1 MVDRLREFIRHKDL
15 CQDTDRILLAVS
27 GGVDSVVMLDLFLK
41 NGYKTGLAHCN
52 FGLRGDES
60 DGDEYFVKKLAE
72 ERDVACYIEHFETEK
87 MASDK
92 RISTQMAAREL
103 RYDWFEEIRSGEGYH
118 YVATGH
124 NFNDSVETM
133 VFNLIKGTG
142 LKGLTGIPAK
152 SGNVIRPLL
161 FASREEIE
169 AYASENNIDFRND
182 SSNAS
187 VKYHR
192 NYIRHKILP
201 DFRHVNPGFDL
212 TIRNTL
218 ERLAGIQQFVNN
230 WLETEKAS
238 YMFEKGKDIYLK
250 NDFFSKANEPALLYE
265 VISKYGF
272 NYDQCESIIA
282 GLGNDAGKVFYS
294 EGFTLNID
302 RDHLII
308 STRQQA
314 EERFGISLKDKL
326 LVTDRFSLTFEILE
340 TTPVLSP
347 DRHIAY
353 LDLEKLHYPLVLRNW
368 EKGDWFVPLG
378 MKGKKKLSD
387 FMIDKKIP
395 LNLKKRIMV
404 LLSKDSIAW
413 VAGHRIDD
421 RFRIDSKTR
430 KILKIIYQELDD

>member
-1 MVDRLREFIRHKDL
+1 MVDRFREFIRQKDL
-15 CQDTDRILLAVS
+15 CRDTDRILLSVS

-52 FGLRGDES
+52 FGLRGNES
-60 DGDEYFVKKLAE
+60 DGDEDFVKKLAE

-87 MASDK
+87 IASEK

-103 RYDWFEEIRSGEGYH
+103 RYEWFEEIRLVEGYD
-118 YVATGH
+118 YIATGH

-152 SGNVIRPLL
+152 TGKVIRPLL
-161 FASREEIE
+161 FAGREEIE
-169 AYASENNIDFRND
+169 AYASENNIEFRND

-192 NYIRHKILP
+192 NYIRHEILP
-201 DFRHVNPGFDL
+201 DFRHINPGFDL

-218 ERLAGIQQFVNN
+218 ERLAGIQRFVND
-230 WLETEKAS
+230 WLEKAKES
-238 YMFEKGKDIYLK
+238 YRFEKGKDIYLK
-250 NDFFSKANEPALLYE
+250 NDFFSRINEPALLYE

-272 NYDQCESIIA
+272 NYDQSESIIS
-282 GLGNDAGKVFYS
+282 GLVSEAGKVFYS
-294 EGFTLNID
+294 EGFTLNVD

-308 STRQQA
+308 SPRKQV
-314 EERFGISLKDKL
+314 EEHFEISRKDEL
-326 LVTDRFSLTFEILE
+326 LVTDRFNLTFEILE
-340 TTPVLSP
+340 TTPELSP

-395 LNLKKRIMV
+395 LNLKKRMMV
-404 LLSKDSIAW
+404 LLSKGSIAW

-421 RFRIDSKTR
+421 RFKIESKTR

>member
-1 MVDRLREFIRHKDL
+1 MVDRFREFIIHKNL
-15 CQDTDRILLAVS
+15 CRETDRILLAVS
-27 GGVDSVVMLDLFLK
+27 GGVDSLVMYDLFLK
-41 NGYKTGLAHCN
+41 NGFELGLAHCN

-60 DGDEYFVKKLAE
+60 DGDEEFVNKLAE
-72 ERDVACYIEHFETEK
+72 EKGVTCYVEHFETEK
-87 MASDK
+87 IADEK

-103 RYDWFEEIRSGEGYH
+103 RYEWFEEIRTREGYN
-118 YVATGH
+118 YIATGH

-142 LKGLTGIPAK
+142 LKGLTGISAK
-152 SGNVIRPLL
+152 TGHVIRPLL

-169 AYASENNIDFRND
+169 AYASENSIAYRTD

-192 NYIRHKILP
+192 NYIRHEILP
-201 DFRHVNPGFDL
+201 EFRNVNPGFEI
-212 TIRNTL
+212 TIRNTI
-218 ERLAGIQQFVNN
+218 ERLSGIQRFVSS

-238 YMFEKGKDIYLK
+238 YMFVEGKDIYLK
-250 NDFFSKANEPALLYE
+250 NDFFSLINEPALLYE
-265 VISKYGF
+265 VIGEYGF
-272 NYDQCESIIA
+272 NYDQCESIIS
-282 GLGNDAGKVFYS
+282 GLGKATGKVFYS

-302 RDHLII
+302 RDHVIVSPKEQSEEHFEI
-308 STRQQA
+308 SK
-314 EERFGISLKDKL
+314 KDKL
-326 LVTDRFSLTFEILE
+326 LITDRFNLTFEILE
-340 TTPVLSP
+340 DTPVLSP

-353 LDLEKLHYPLVLRNW
+353 LDLDKLHYPLVLRNW
-368 EKGDWFVPLG
+368 EKGDWFMPLG

-421 RFRIDSKTR
+421 RFKIDSKTR

>member
-1 MVDRLREFIRHKDL
+1 MVDRFREFIRQKDL
-15 CQDTDRILLAVS
+15 CHHKDRILVAVS
-27 GGVDSVVMLDLFLK
+27 GGVDSVVMLDLFLR

-60 DGDEYFVKKLAE
+60 EGDEDFVKKLAE
-72 ERDVACYIEHFETEK
+72 ERGLTCYIEYFETKK

-92 RISTQMAAREL
+92 GISTQMAAREL
-103 RYDWFEEIRSGEGYH
+103 RYNWFEEIRSGEGYH
-118 YVATGH
+118 YIATGH
-124 NFNDSVETM
+124 NFNDTVETM

-142 LKGLTGIPAK
+142 LKGLTGIPSK

-169 AYASENNIDFRND
+169 AYASENNLDFRND

-192 NYIRHKILP
+192 NYIRHEILP

-212 TIRNTL
+212 TVRNTL
-218 ERLAGIQQFVNN
+218 ERLAGIQRFVNER
-230 WLETEKAS
+230 LEADKAS
-238 YMFEKGKDIYLK
+238 YMFEEGKDIYLK
-250 NDFFSKANEPALLYE
+250 NDYFLRINEPALLYE

-272 NYDQCESIIA
+272 NYDQCESINA
-282 GLGNDAGKVFYS
+282 GMGNEAGKVFYS
-294 EGFTLNID
+294 EEFALNID

-308 STRQQA
+308 SPRQQA
-314 EERFGISLKDKL
+314 EERFEISLKDKL
-326 LVTDRFSLTFEILE
+326 LVTDRFNLTFEILE
-340 TTPVLSP
+340 TSPAMSP
-347 DRHIAY
+347 DHHIAY
-353 LDLEKLHYPLVLRNW
+353 LDLEKLHFPLVLRNW

-404 LLSKDSIAW
+404 LLSKGSIVW
-413 VAGHRIDD
+413 VAGHRIDE

-430 KILKIIYQELDD
+430 KILKIIFQELDD